1 MTSLDDDSKDDSTE
15 IMGDLLTE
23 LSGEGSSGGSGSGL
37 GKDFGSGEEEGSE
50 DDEDLIEF
58 VEVSKDWIFIAYLM
72 RIMAIM
78 HSIISL
84 AMLVAYYHLKVRHSL
99 AISFF

>member
-1 MTSLDDDSKDDSTE
+1 MTLLDDDSKDDSSE
-15 IMGDLLTE
+15 MMGDLLSE

-37 GKDFGSGEEEGSE
+37 GKEFGSGEEEAPG
-50 DDEDLIEF
+50 DDDDVIEF
-58 VEVSKDWIFIAYLM
+58 VEVPKDWILIAYLM

-84 AMLVAYYHLKVRHSL
+84 AMLVAYYHLKVKYDGLIH
-99 AISFF
+99 